1 MRANTRHQLREWRWV
16 LWFFLVGWWYFLV
29 VFAVWALCALVKLVI
44 VILDW
49 TIEEVKWILK
59 S

>member
-16 LWFFLVGWWYFLV
+16 LWFLTIGWWYFPA
-29 VFAVWALCALVKLVI
+29 VFAIWALCALVKLVI

-49 TIEEVKWILK
+49 TTEEVKWILK